1 VTRSWHFDGKLGQMQ
16 GVLVWVAGSTSH
28 SVTQLCGVRTET
40 CPPGL
45 RTGDPIAPSAGYIGG
60 LQTIAPIALDPA
72 GNVWVGNGFD
82 DTKAGFSEDPPEAE
96 STRFAA
102 HTIVVFFG
110 VGKPV
115 KTPLIGP
122 VEAQ

>member
-1 VTRSWHFDGKLGQMQ
+1 M
-16 GVLVWVAGSTSH
+16 
-28 SVTQLCGVRTET
+28 RTET

-45 RTGDPIAPSAGYIGG
+45 KTGDPITPSEGYIGG
-60 LQTIAPIALDPA
+60 LQTVAPIALDPA
-72 GNVWVGNGFD
+72 GNAWVGNSWN
-82 DTKAGFSEDPPEAE
+82 DTKAGFSKVPPEAQ
-96 STRFAA
+96 STQFSA

-110 VGKPV
+110 VAKPV

>member
-1 VTRSWHFDGKLGQMQ
+1 
-16 GVLVWVAGSTSH
+16 
-28 SVTQLCGVRTET
+28 VRTET

-45 RTGDPIAPSAGYIGG
+45 KTGDPITPSEGYIGG
-60 LQTIAPIALDPA
+60 LQTVAPIALDPA
-72 GNVWVGNGFD
+72 GNAWVGNSWN
-82 DTKAGFSEDPPEAE
+82 DTKAGFSKVPPEAQ
-96 STRFAA
+96 STQFSA

-110 VGKPV
+110 VAKPV